1 MGVCRRR
8 GRLGIVFERKE
19 SRHARKN
26 ILDVFLASNAFE
38 EIGVERQQL
47 LSGANL
53 G

>member
-8 GRLGIVFERKE
+8 GRLGIIFERKE
-19 SRHARKN
+19 SRRARKN

-38 EIGVERQQL
+38 EIVERQQL